1 MTEENQNKESQI
13 QEETVSS
20 LSEVVKEDISKKMDT
35 TFDEEKTTNT
45 ETNEN
50 DMKVETSEN
59 GTTET
64 PNGTTEEEEAKSE
77 NVSSTGTE
85 NTKENEPVKEDEK
98 KKEDQANKKDES
110 LGSTV
115 AKHYN
120 QIPAGSKEGRKDSR
134 IFHLR
139 NFNNWVKS
147 VIINEFLDKVKRK
160 KRTSDD
166 INILDLA
173 CGKGGDLLKW
183 DKGKV
188 DHVIM
193 ADIAATSID
202 QCKERYSRLERDRK
216 RGYSRDRVF
225 TTEFFAAD
233 CTKEVLSE
241 KYKKS
246 DIKLDLTSCQFAFH
260 YSFESYE
267 QADIMLKNAC
277 ENLRVGGYFIGTTA
291 DSNKL
296 VKRIKECKEADS
308 FGNSVF
314 NIKSTNRDNFPL
326 FGSKYMFYLEGVVDC
341 PEFLVHLPT
350 METLAAKY
358 NMKLVWKKNFHEI
371 FKDYERAHSHL
382 LTKMNALEVYP
393 APNNKTLTGVSESQ
407 YKAAHDFLEKK
418 GCKQVGTLSADEWE
432 VAGLYIAFAFE
443 KIEEKS
449 STDNRKR
456 HRDRS
461 SEGSSKRSRKES
473 AAEEVYEVKDEIYDA
488 EADMEVTAATTS
500 EAPKPTETAE
510 NKEASEESAEP
521 QSTTETPE
529 EVAQE
534 KSEEPQAVEETT
546 ANDETVEQEPTTTE

>member
-1 MTEENQNKESQI
+1 M
-13 QEETVSS
+13 
-20 LSEVVKEDISKKMDT
+20 KK
-35 TFDEEKTTNT
+35 KTTNT

-183 DKGKV
+183 DKGRV

-202 QCKERYSRLERDRK
+202 QCKERYSKLERDRK

-233 CTKEVLSE
+233 CTKEV
-241 KYKKS
+241 
-246 DIKLDLTSCQFAFH
+246 
-260 YSFESYE
+260 
-267 QADIMLKNAC
+267 
-277 ENLRVGGYFIGTTA
+277 
-291 DSNKL
+291 
-296 VKRIKECKEADS
+296 
-308 FGNSVF
+308 
-314 NIKSTNRDNFPL
+314 
-326 FGSKYMFYLEGVVDC
+326 
-341 PEFLVHLPT
+341 
-350 METLAAKY
+350 
-358 NMKLVWKKNFHEI
+358 
-371 FKDYERAHSHL
+371 
-382 LTKMNALEVYP
+382 
-393 APNNKTLTGVSESQ
+393 
-407 YKAAHDFLEKK
+407 
-418 GCKQVGTLSADEWE
+418 
-432 VAGLYIAFAFE
+432 
-443 KIEEKS
+443 
-449 STDNRKR
+449 
-456 HRDRS
+456 
-461 SEGSSKRSRKES
+461 
-473 AAEEVYEVKDEIYDA
+473 
-488 EADMEVTAATTS
+488 
-500 EAPKPTETAE
+500 
-510 NKEASEESAEP
+510 
-521 QSTTETPE
+521 
-529 EVAQE
+529 
-534 KSEEPQAVEETT
+534 
-546 ANDETVEQEPTTTE
+546 